1 MLASRSGRPRGHT
14 GRGAPSRSA
23 RPSTTRFR
31 GEASKAEHL
40 GGRAVWIGR
49 PPLKYGLLALGQV
62 FFYGWVEN
70 HPLISFFA
78 VAMAEL
84 MAV

>member
-1 MLASRSGRPRGHT
+1 MLASRSGRPRGQT

-31 GEASKAEHL
+31 GEVSKAEHL
-40 GGRAVWIGR
+40 GGRVVWTGR
-49 PPLKYGLLALGQV
+49 PPLKYGLLALGQA
-62 FFYGWVEN
+62 FYYGWVEN
-70 HPLISFFA
+70 RSLISFFV

-84 MAV
+84 MAI